1 MQIPEY
7 INLKHTSTQKS
18 IPPLKL
24 SMQMLLDE
32 FTERDFEPLFYNGIH
47 DKMKLDNVMLY
58 YGQDT
63 LEESVVYLCEEQTL
77 TAHPI
82 KNHDICLLLTGHKK
96 PLFPDLKNPFL
107 FFSDQEPAV
116 ILNLASEFFR
126 KYRNFEI
133 DLYEALYTG
142 GLSALS
148 SVALAFF
155 KNPILI
161 HDEKFMVLSRPQFVS
176 GMTETNY
183 DKDTGFVTFKLELL
197 NILKQDNDYIKTLST
212 KGAHFWIK
220 QPLTPYRVPYINLFN
235 RNGKYL
241 GRVLVNE
248 INSIF
253 YPSHIQ
259 ILEYFAQFATIAIT
273 QPQQATDASFFSFEL
288 FLQKYLHGDL
298 PSRENALKTLGFC
311 KWQENDAFI
320 CAEISIPEQ
329 DRRINS
335 VDIMMTSLRL
345 LFTDCYVFIDG
356 SVIWL
361 VENLTANRLSAAAF
375 QKRLKSFARDG
386 AYSIGQS
393 APFRNFFHLPHAFRQ
408 ADITLEYGKKKERSF
423 CRSFHEIIGS
433 YLTEKLCETE
443 SKETLCH
450 ECLFNLMD
458 YDAQKGTDYYKT
470 LQIYLEN
477 ERNLTITSQIL
488 HIHRST
494 LQYRIT
500 KITELLSL
508 PLDDA
513 DLRFYLLC
521 CFRIIDY
528 QKDDV

>member
-7 INLKHTSTQKS
+7 INLKHTPTQKS

-24 SMQMLLDE
+24 NLQMLLDE
-32 FTERDFEPLFYNGIH
+32 FTEQDFEPLFYNSMH
-47 DKMKLDNVMLY
+47 DKMKLDNVLLY
-58 YGQDT
+58 YGQDV
-63 LEESVVYLCEEQTL
+63 LEESVVYLCDEQIL
-77 TAHPI
+77 AAYPI
-82 KNHDICLLLTGHKK
+82 QNHDICLLLIGHKK

-107 FFSDQEPAV
+107 FFKDQEPAV
-116 ILNLASEFFR
+116 ILNLASKFFR

-161 HDEKFMVLSRPQFVS
+161 HNEKFMVLSRPQFVS
-176 GMTETNY
+176 GMTS
-183 DKDTGFVTFKLELL
+183 K
-197 NILKQDNDYIKTLST
+197 
-212 KGAHFWIK
+212 
-220 QPLTPYRVPYINLFN
+220 
-235 RNGKYL
+235 
-241 GRVLVNE
+241 
-248 INSIF
+248 
-253 YPSHIQ
+253 
-259 ILEYFAQFATIAIT
+259 
-273 QPQQATDASFFSFEL
+273 
-288 FLQKYLHGDL
+288 
-298 PSRENALKTLGFC
+298 ENALKTLGYY
-311 KWQENDAFI
+311 KWQENDAFV
-320 CAEISIPEQ
+320 CAKISIPEQ

-345 LFTDCYVFIDG
+345 LFTGCYAFMDG

-361 VENLTANRLSAAAF
+361 VENLTTNRLSDAAF
-375 QKRLKSFARDG
+375 QKRLRSFAKDG

-408 ADITLEYGKKKERSF
+408 ADITLEYGKKIESSF
-423 CRSFHEIIGS
+423 CHTFHEIIGN
-433 YLTEKLCETE
+433 YMIGKLCENE
-443 SKETLCH
+443 NKETLCH
-450 ECLFNLMD
+450 ECLFYLMD
-458 YDAQKGTDYYKT
+458 YDSQKGTDYYKT

-521 CFRIIDY
+521 CFKIIAY
-528 QKDDV
+528 QKE